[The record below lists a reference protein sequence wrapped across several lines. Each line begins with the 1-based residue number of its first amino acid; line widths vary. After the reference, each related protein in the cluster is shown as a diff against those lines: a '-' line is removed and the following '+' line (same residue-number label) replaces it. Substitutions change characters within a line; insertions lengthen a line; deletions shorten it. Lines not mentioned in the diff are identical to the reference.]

1 MQLKGKLHWALHS
14 LPVHIL
20 VDSGADENF
29 IDLDLG
35 QQFNLPLVVLPE
47 SRQVLALDGPGD
59 TLYWLLIP
67 LVLQQPHRNNQSI
80 CYSLS
85 Q

>member
-47 SRQVLALDGPGD
+47 SRQVLALDGRFMAPVTHCTG
-59 TLYWLLIP
+59 
-67 LVLQQPHRNNQSI
+67 
-80 CYSLS
+80 SLS
-85 Q
+85 P